1 MSILIKNAKIVDVK
15 GTRKGSILIED
26 DKIVKI
32 GDIREDEGDK
42 IIDASDK
49 LVIPG
54 LINTHTHLSMT
65 LFRGIADDLQ
75 LHKWLENYIWPLEK
89 HLNEDYCYAG
99 ALLGC
104 IEMIKSGT
112 TAFND
117 MYFYMDSVA
126 KAIEKCGLR
135 AVISHGM
142 IDLNNE
148 DKMKKE
154 IKESKRIVKK
164 CHGMAD
170 GRISVA
176 LGPHSPYTCSEKLLK
191 KTSKYANKNN
201 LKIHIHVSETREE
214 IKTIKERYGMRPFE
228 YLDDIGFLGENVIA
242 AHAVWLSE
250 EEIKIIKN
258 NNVKISHNPVS
269 NMKLASGISPV
280 SKMLDENIT
289 VSLGTDGAASNNN
302 LDMLEEMKIAALL
315 QKVHYLDPTKLSAK
329 DVFAMATINGAKT
342 LGINAGLIEVGK
354 KADLVLINVKRCN
367 LTPFRNPISHLVY
380 SANGYNV
387 TTVIVDG
394 KILMEDNVVQ
404 VINEK
409 EVMEIAENASD
420 ELLSKS

>member
-191 KTSKYANKNN
+191 KNF
-201 LKIHIHVSETREE
+201 KI
-214 IKTIKERYGMRPFE
+214 
-228 YLDDIGFLGENVIA
+228 
-242 AHAVWLSE
+242 
-250 EEIKIIKN
+250 
-258 NNVKISHNPVS
+258 
-269 NMKLASGISPV
+269 
-280 SKMLDENIT
+280 
-289 VSLGTDGAASNNN
+289 
-302 LDMLEEMKIAALL
+302 
-315 QKVHYLDPTKLSAK
+315 
-329 DVFAMATINGAKT
+329 
-342 LGINAGLIEVGK
+342 
-354 KADLVLINVKRCN
+354 C
-367 LTPFRNPISHLVY
+367 
-380 SANGYNV
+380 
-387 TTVIVDG
+387 
-394 KILMEDNVVQ
+394 
-404 VINEK
+404 
-409 EVMEIAENASD
+409 
-420 ELLSKS
+420 